1 MRGRK
6 PKPSTLHR
14 LEGTRAHQPREHE
27 PQASGPIGEPPG
39 HLDASAANLW
49 RYYVANSP
57 PGLLTSLDR
66 AVFTTFIQAAT
77 AIDECAATL
86 NREGLLVET
95 PRGLIEHPAAR
106 SMARLSAVLLRA
118 AAECGFSPA
127 SRPRIQVQPQDAPN
141 PFTAF
146 RAAASKPH

>member
-1 MRGRK
+1 M
-6 PKPSTLHR
+6 T
-14 LEGTRAHQPREHE
+14 A
-27 PQASGPIGEPPG
+27 
-39 HLDASAANLW
+39 
-49 RYYVANSP
+49 V
-57 PGLLTSLDR
+57 DR
-66 AVFTTFIQAAT
+66 SVFTTFILSAT

-95 PRGLIEHPAAR
+95 PRGLIEHPACR
-106 SMARLSAVLLRA
+106 TMARLSAVLLRA